1 MGQNLSNLYLVH
13 MPNMG
18 ICFLAY
24 NSAIFCLIRITIHI
38 RVPETTNINY
48 YNIQI
53 YLESATFLIKFP
65 LFFGVLLFLGCPT
78 FFGLS
83 YLIPT
88 FFELSYSPTFFPEKV
103 LDTLHYTI
111 KWNTKDIINLYI
123 KILQ

>member
-1 MGQNLSNLYLVH
+1 MGQNLSNLVH

-24 NSAIFCLIRITIHI
+24 NSAIFCLIRITIYI

-53 YLESATFLIKFP
+53 YLESATFLIKFL
-65 LFFGVLLFLGCPT
+65 LFFWTVLLFLSCPT

-88 FFELSYSPTFFPEKV
+88 FF
-103 LDTLHYTI
+103 
-111 KWNTKDIINLYI
+111 
-123 KILQ
+123 

>member
-1 MGQNLSNLYLVH
+1 MGQNLSNSVH

-53 YLESATFLIKFP
+53 YLEKLKVLIFFNQIP
-65 LFFGVLLFLGCPT
+65 TLFGLSYFFWAVLLFLGYPT
-78 FFGLS
+78 
-83 YLIPT
+83 
-88 FFELSYSPTFFPEKV
+88 
-103 LDTLHYTI
+103 
-111 KWNTKDIINLYI
+111 
-123 KILQ
+123 

>member
-1 MGQNLSNLYLVH
+1 M
-13 MPNMG
+13 
-18 ICFLAY
+18 FLAY

-53 YLESATFLIKFP
+53 YLESATFLIKFL
-65 LFFGVLLFLGCPT
+65 LFFWTVQLFWAVLL

-88 FFELSYSPTFFPEKV
+88 FFELSYFFPEKV
-103 LDTLHYTI
+103 LDTLH
-111 KWNTKDIINLYI
+111 NTMPLNG
-123 KILQ
+123 ILKT